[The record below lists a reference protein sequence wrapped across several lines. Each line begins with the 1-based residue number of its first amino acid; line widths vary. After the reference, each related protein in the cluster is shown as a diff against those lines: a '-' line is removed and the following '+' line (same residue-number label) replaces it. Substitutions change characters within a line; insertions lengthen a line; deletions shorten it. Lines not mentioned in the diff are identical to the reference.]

1 MDDATGTIYSA
12 FLIDEEG
19 TASTFWAL
27 NEVFGRRGL
36 PMSLYTTDRGAH
48 YFHTPEK
55 WDEVD
60 RGHLTQVGRALKQL
74 GVEQIGAYSP
84 PIRRIARR
92 ETGVSRR
99 PRRAA
104 APSGRSGRSRT
115 GCRTS

>member
-48 YFHTPEK
+48 ISIPPRRGTRSTAAISRK
-55 WDEVD
+55 WA
-60 RGHLTQVGRALKQL
+60 GRSSSSASS
-74 GVEQIGAYSP
+74 ISA
-84 PIRRIARR
+84 PIRRLF
-92 ETGVSRR
+92 
-99 PRRAA
+99 AA
-104 APSGRSGRSRT
+104 
-115 GCRTS
+115 